1 MDNTQNFNELA
12 DDYTVGRPVYATDFI
27 DSLYIRYGFDEYSV
41 IADIGAGT
49 GKFSKQLL
57 DRGSTVYCVE
67 PNDDMRNT
75 AIKELGKY
83 NKFHAVDGTA
93 TDTKLV

>member
-12 DDYTVGRPVYATDFI
+12 EDYTVGRPVYATDFI
-27 DSLYIRYGFDEYSV
+27 DSLYMHYGFDEHSV

-57 DRGSTVYCVE
+57 DRGSTVYCIE

-75 AIKELGKY
+75 AIRELGKY
-83 NKFHAVDGTA
+83 HKFHAVD
-93 TDTKLV
+93 